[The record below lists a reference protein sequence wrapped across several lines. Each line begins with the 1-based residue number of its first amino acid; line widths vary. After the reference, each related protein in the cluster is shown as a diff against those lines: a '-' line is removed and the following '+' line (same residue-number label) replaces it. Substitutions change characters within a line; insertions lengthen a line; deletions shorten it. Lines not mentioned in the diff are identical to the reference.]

1 MNYREFKRANEL
13 YGEINKINDFL
24 KIIKTYSTDI
34 KVSKNFLSF
43 NINDD
48 IVYFSGEHKQ
58 KFVNILKKIKEEM
71 IEELN
76 ELGVVEDDK

>member
-24 KIIKTYSTDI
+24 KKIKTYSTDI
-34 KVSKNFLSF
+34 KVSTNFQSF
-43 NINDD
+43 NIHDE